1 MRVVFLG
8 TPAFAVPALDAL
20 AAADVEIAAVVTQPD
35 RPRTRS
41 HSTLLPPPVKV
52 RAEALGIP
60 VLQPDR
66 PRGEEFLSA
75 LRDLAPDLG
84 VVVAYG
90 HILREEVLALPRLGM
105 VNVHASLLP
114 RWRGAAPI
122 HWALLAGD
130 AVTGVSIMQ
139 MEAGLDSGPVWLRRE
154 RAIDEHDTTGTLFES
169 LASLGATALLEA
181 LPGIAAGQA
190 PARQDASLV
199 TLAPKIDRD
208 TARVA
213 WDRPGRE
220 VSRRIRA
227 MDPAPG
233 AWTMAGTE
241 PLKLFTPTLATVEA
255 PAGAPGSVASH
266 AGTLCV
272 ACSDGWLQI
281 ESVQPAGGR
290 RMPGLEW
297 LHGRGRLLGDA
308 PRLA

>member
-20 AAADVEIAAVVTQPD
+20 AAAGVEIAAVVTQPD

-41 HSTLLPPPVKV
+41 HSTLLPPPVKL

-60 VLQPDR
+60 VLQPER
-66 PRGEEFLSA
+66 PRGEAFLAA
-75 LRDLAPDLG
+75 LGELAPDLG

-130 AVTGVSIMQ
+130 LVTGVSIMQ
-139 MEAGLDSGPVWLRRE
+139 MEAGLDSGPVWLQRE
-154 RAIDEHDTTGTLFES
+154 RAIDDRDTTGTLFES
-169 LASLGATALLEA
+169 LASLGASALIEA
-181 LPGIAAGQA
+181 LPRIAGGEA
-190 PARQDASLV
+190 PSRQDPSLV

-213 WDRPGRE
+213 WDRPSRE

-241 PLKLFTPTLATVEA
+241 PLKLFTPSLASTDVPRAAPGTVE
-255 PAGAPGSVASH
+255 SH
-266 AGTLCV
+266 AGRLCV
-272 ACSDGWLQI
+272 ACADGWLQV